1 ELALITED
9 ETLEASLAA
18 LNASLPG
25 LEAAAA
31 QAASALA
38 AVLEVVD
45 RDLAAAGDER
55 AKFVAAAD
63 ATAVELYESTRKRLT
78 GPAVAEL
85 QKGACGGCRTPITAK
100 EQAEIK
106 KSANTTDARCPY
118 CGCLLAV

>member
-1 ELALITED
+1 
-9 ETLEASLAA
+9 
-18 LNASLPG
+18 
-25 LEAAAA
+25 
-31 QAASALA
+31 
-38 AVLEVVD
+38 VLDVVD

-106 KSANTTDARCPY
+106 KAANTTDARCPY